1 MDGRKFTCDFH
12 TSIITV
18 LLQSSDKFTTRAHS
32 CPAVCCCATPAN
44 NTSVK
49 EEILVFL
56 VRLRYAK
63 GKMAL
68 DTLVLSFPAYLT
80 IHCG

>member
-1 MDGRKFTCDFH
+1 MDGRKFTCDFNE
-12 TSIITV
+12 IRITV
-18 LLQSSDKFTTRAHS
+18 FLQSSDKFTTRAHS
-32 CPAVCCCATPAN
+32 CPTVCCCATPAN

-49 EEILVFL
+49 EEILVSFCM
-56 VRLRYAK
+56 AEICK
-63 GKMAL
+63 GKIAL